1 MSESS
6 SNQSVALIATPTPQ
20 TPNTIST
27 LSQADLSDLVFYVV
41 TGFGAEVTG
50 EISSSWDK
58 ANNVLSA
65 FIDSGSFRGD
75 SAIDIEMS
83 ISLTDSGDV
92 IGVYAQAMLV
102 PGHIG
107 ITANIV
113 PADVNSARKEIVKQA
128 FYASDALDKV
138 LEATT
143 SDEVV
148 VITLDALGY
157 TDITGL
163 SSSWNSA
170 NSTAIIVFDSAT
182 IDSDDITDAQI
193 IFSVDTNGDL
203 DTYSSS
209 MLVNGSQTTHNLG
222 NLNGAQKFVLEV
234 ANYSLTDIS
243 SIEEANNHV
252 SLLTNNIAF
261 ELYESENNISQ
272 NLVINDGEL
281 DISESYSFDSI
292 KLADEQIYTQSISI
306 SDAIDVLRHIVDL
319 EAITE
324 GSNAFHAADTD
335 NNDTLNISDAIDIL
349 RHIVDLEAIDTFDL
363 IDSEGNRVTEL
374 DANASG
380 EAPTWTIVAN
390 GDVDMS
396 GSFADDYLVSSELV

>member
-396 GSFADDYLVSSELV
+396 GSFADNYIVESDLV

>member
-6 SNQSVALIATPTPQ
+6 SNQSVVLIATPTPQ
-20 TPNTIST
+20 ASNTIPT
-27 LSQADLSDLVFYVV
+27 LSQADISDLVFYVV

-58 ANNVLSA
+58 ANNVLLA

-83 ISLTDSGDV
+83 ISLTDSGDI

-128 FYASDALDKV
+128 FYASDALDKA

-157 TDITGL
+157 TDVTGL
-163 SSSWNSA
+163 SGSWNSE
-170 NSTAIIVFDSAT
+170 NSTAVIVFDSAI

-203 DTYSSS
+203 DSYSSS

-222 NLNGAQKFVLEV
+222 NLNDAQKFVLEV

-261 ELYESENNISQ
+261 ELYEGENNISQ

-335 NNDTLNISDAIDIL
+335 NNDPLGISDAIDIL

-396 GSFADDYLVSSELV
+396 GSFDDDYLVSSELV